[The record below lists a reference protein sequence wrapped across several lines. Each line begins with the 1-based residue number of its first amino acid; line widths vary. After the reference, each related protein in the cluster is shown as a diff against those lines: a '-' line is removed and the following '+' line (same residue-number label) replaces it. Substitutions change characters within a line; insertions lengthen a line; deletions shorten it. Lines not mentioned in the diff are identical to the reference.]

1 MLHVNALRP
10 DSRPPP
16 RAGMRDLGDSDGLRI
31 PAPGVKQ
38 VRVLGRADA
47 WSVGRRYALALRD
60 EAAHDSAVDRPQTA
74 YAWNEG
80 TALAYQV
87 LGTSGPD
94 LLLVPGS
101 VTHLEVLWDEPR
113 VNRFLR
119 RFAAF
124 CRLIIMDPRGLGM
137 SDRLTEIP
145 TMDERVG
152 DLLSVLDAAESERA
166 TLFGNADSGP
176 PCIAAA
182 VSHPERVGSLILC
195 GTYAKGRWSDDYPWG
210 WTEGEWADFRQDVRD
225 HWGTTGR
232 EEKMVEPSMAGDQA
246 FLQWTATL
254 MRLGASP
261 RAILLLGEMTEA
273 VDVRPLLS
281 QVAVPTLVMHRIGDD
296 VNEVEHGRYLAERI
310 PGARWVELPGNDFLL
325 WAGDTDA
332 IVDEVEEFLTG
343 RRGGAEPTRVVA
355 TVMFTDVVGST
366 ERARALGD
374 RAWADLLEVHN
385 ARVRA
390 ELRRFGGREI
400 DTAGDGFLASFDSP
414 ASAIR
419 CARAVHGAVR
429 EIGMDLRIGLHTGEC
444 DVVGD
449 KLRGI
454 AVHIGAR
461 VASNA
466 GAGKTLVS
474 QTVKDLV
481 AGSGIEFQDR
491 GTHEL
496 KGIPGEWRLYSV
508 I

>member
-1 MLHVNALRP
+1 MSATWRL
-10 DSRPPP
+10 
-16 RAGMRDLGDSDGLRI
+16 
-31 PAPGVKQ
+31 
-38 VRVLGRADA
+38 
-47 WSVGRRYALALRD
+47 ALAYS
-60 EAAHDSAVDRPQTA
+60 AAHDSWVNRPKTS
-74 YAWNEG
+74 YAWNDG

-87 LGTSGPD
+87 VGASGPD

-101 VTHLEVLWDEPR
+101 VSHLEVLWDEPR
-113 VNRFLR
+113 VHRFLT
-119 RFAAF
+119 RFAGF
-124 CRLIIMDPRGLGM
+124 CRLIIMDPRGLGL
-137 SDRLTEIP
+137 SDRLTEMP
-145 TMDERVG
+145 TMEERVE

-166 TLFGNADSGP
+166 TLFGSADTGP

-182 VSHPERVGSLILC
+182 VSHPERVGGLILL
-195 GTYAKGRWSDDYPWG
+195 GTYAKASRSDDYPWG
-210 WTEGEWADFRQDVRD
+210 WTEEEWGDFDRYVKDDWGTSVRQDLIA
-225 HWGTTGR
+225 
-232 EEKMVEPSMAGDQA
+232 PSMAGDAA
-246 FLQWTATL
+246 FLQWSATL

-261 RAILLLGEMTEA
+261 RAILLLGEMTRS
-273 VDVRPLLS
+273 VDVRPLLPKIT
-281 QVAVPTLVMHRIGDD
+281 VPTLVMHRVGDRI
-296 VNEVEHGRYLAERI
+296 NEADHGRYLADRI
-310 PGARWVELPGNDFLL
+310 PRARWVELPGEDFLL
-325 WAGDTDA
+325 WAGDTDR

-366 ERARALGD
+366 ARARALGD

-400 DTAGDGFLASFDSP
+400 DTAGDGFLAAFDSP
-414 ASAIR
+414 ASAIK
-419 CARAVHGAVR
+419 CARAVLGSVH
-429 EIGMDLRIGLHTGEC
+429 EIGVDLRIGLHTGEC

-461 VASNA
+461 VASKA
-466 GAGKTLVS
+466 GAGETLVS

-491 GTHEL
+491 GLHEL
-496 KGIPGEWRLYSV
+496 KGVPGEWRLYAV